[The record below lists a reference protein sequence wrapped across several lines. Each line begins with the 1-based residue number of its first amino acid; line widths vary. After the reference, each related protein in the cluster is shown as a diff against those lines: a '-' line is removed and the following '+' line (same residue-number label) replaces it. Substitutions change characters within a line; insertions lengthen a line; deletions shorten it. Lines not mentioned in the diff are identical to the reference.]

1 MEQTEQLVEIGA
13 RLAALREIME
23 LSPADL
29 ASKMNMP
36 EAAYL
41 RYEKGEVDFSFSF
54 LYNAANLLGVD
65 VLDLMSGESPKLS
78 VCCLVRKG
86 EGYDIARRKAYEYK
100 HLAYTFRNKKAEP
113 FLVTVE
119 PKSNGTPA
127 LHSHDGQ
134 EFDYMLEGSMTF
146 LLGENRMTL
155 NAGDSVYY
163 DSSAPHAMI
172 AGGQAARFLAVVMK

>member
-1 MEQTEQLVEIGA
+1 MEKLIEIGA

-23 LSPADL
+23 FSPADM
-29 ASKMNMP
+29 AVKMKMP
-36 EAAYL
+36 EAEYL

-86 EGYDIARRKAYEYK
+86 GGYDITRREAYEYK
-100 HLAYTFRNKKAEP
+100 HLAYTFRGKKSEP

-119 PKSNGTPA
+119 PKPNETPV

-134 EFDYMLEGSMTF
+134 EFDYMIEGSMTF
-146 LLGENRMTL
+146 LLGEKKMTL
-155 NAGDSVYY
+155 SAGDSVYY
-163 DSSAPHAMI
+163 DSSVPHAMK
-172 AGGQAARFLAVVMK
+172 ADEKAARFLAVVMK